1 MNLLIVEDEE
11 IAIEKLEQLVKK
23 ALPEINILARLDSVK
38 GAVNWLQNNPAPDL
52 VFLDI
57 HLADGISFDIF
68 RQVQVSCPIIFTTAY
83 DEYAVK
89 AFELNSID
97 YLLKPIRPDDVKR
110 ALDKYARLFQ
120 SPEPRPVI
128 DVEQLLQA
136 LAPKTKTYKARFLVK
151 LGQKIR
157 SVPVEEVAYFFAE
170 DKLVFLV
177 ATDGSKMPVDFS
189 LDQLDEMLDPA
200 RFFKANR
207 QFVISMDSIAQIFPY
222 SNSRIKVNL
231 KPTEPREL
239 IISNDK
245 APLFK
250 TWLDS

>member
-1 MNLLIVEDEE
+1 MNVVIVEDEE
-11 IAIEKLEQLVKK
+11 IAVEKLEYLIKRARPDAV
-23 ALPEINILARLDSVK
+23 ISARLDSVK
-38 GAVNWLQNNPAPDL
+38 QAVAWLKSNPAPDL
-52 VFLDI
+52 MFMDI
-57 HLADGISFDIF
+57 QLADGLSFDIF
-68 RQVQVSCPIIFTTAY
+68 RQVTVPCPIVFTTAY

-97 YLLKPIRPDDVKR
+97 YLLKPIRPDEVQR
-110 ALDKYARLFQ
+110 AMDKYHRIWEAKENQAPL
-120 SPEPRPVI
+120 
-128 DVEQLLQA
+128 DVELLLKA
-136 LAPKTKTYKARFLVK
+136 LTPGKQYKQRFLVK

-157 SVPVEEVAYFFAE
+157 SVPVEEIAYFFAE

-177 ATDGSKMPVDFS
+177 ASDGTKMPVDHS
-189 LDQLDEMLDPA
+189 LDQLDEMLDPV

-207 QFVISMDSIAQIFPY
+207 QFLISMDSIAHIFPY

-231 KPTEPREL
+231 KPAEPREL